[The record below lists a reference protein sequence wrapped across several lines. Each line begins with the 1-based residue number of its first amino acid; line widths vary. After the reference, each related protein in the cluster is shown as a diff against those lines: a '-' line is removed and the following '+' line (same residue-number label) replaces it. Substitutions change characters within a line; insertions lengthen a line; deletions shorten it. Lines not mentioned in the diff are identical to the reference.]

1 MALCFGLVRH
11 AGGVGVIG
19 ANDLS
24 MFNVAGACHRHG
36 QCYGRGL
43 GFITSL
49 NTEDGFTRAVMDYIL
64 RARAMEEPNETRATG
79 QDFPTACRRGGT
91 LVTHDKVLT
100 EWARAAVHRMH
111 EEGIRFAITS
121 GRPPRGMVMLT
132 DPLRIDTA
140 IAASTAVSSSSRISP

>member
-64 RARAMEEPNETRATG
+64 PRVRAMESQMRRA
-79 QDFPTACRRGGT
+79 
-91 LVTHDKVLT
+91 
-100 EWARAAVHRMH
+100 
-111 EEGIRFAITS
+111 
-121 GRPPRGMVMLT
+121 RP
-132 DPLRIDTA
+132 A
-140 IAASTAVSSSSRISP
+140 RISLLLADVAGPSLRMTKC